1 MNIEYENIQS
11 DTRRFTLVDVVLL
24 EVNALFNPYQV
35 LDILAITIINSS
47 CAKKSACLKSNA
59 VGKHDELGN
68 MIIILNM
75 INMVNMTNMTNM
87 TNMENMV
94 NVVNMINIVNMVK
107 MVNIACISIQ
117 YAALSKHIKS
127 IVFGLP

>member
-1 MNIEYENIQS
+1 M
-11 DTRRFTLVDVVLL
+11 
-24 EVNALFNPYQV
+24 
-35 LDILAITIINSS
+35 
-47 CAKKSACLKSNA
+47 KSNA

-87 TNMENMV
+87 V
-94 NVVNMINIVNMVK
+94 NIVNMINIVN

>member
-1 MNIEYENIQS
+1 M
-11 DTRRFTLVDVVLL
+11 
-24 EVNALFNPYQV
+24 
-35 LDILAITIINSS
+35 
-47 CAKKSACLKSNA
+47 KSNA

-87 TNMENMV
+87 V
-94 NVVNMINIVNMVK
+94 NIVNMINIVNMVK